1 MGVWSLNIFVCPEGS
16 KGILTDLTFCVLTML
31 QCSKIFKCLISLK
44 ISSSFISPAILLEV
58 ESNYL
63 QFKTFQ
69 QPLLK
74 VINIDYIKTFQS
86 KFRCGIINIYFKQIK
101 KKRNYFDLWYIFNS
115 NMSNGLFEFLRK
127 CQTWLSS
134 LHWILRLSVVYSDLL
149 NYFN

>member
-115 NMSNGLFEFLRK
+115 NMFKWFIWVFKEVPNVTTIITLNSATLSGVFWLTKLF
-127 CQTWLSS
+127 
-134 LHWILRLSVVYSDLL
+134 
-149 NYFN
+149 